1 VELVTYL
8 NQNHTPGTVKRYQRE
23 IQHFFLS
30 LENHKTAS
38 YTDIMDYLGKLRKAQ
53 SNVRPALH
61 AIQRYYSWL
70 NVTGQR
76 NDNPAKSIRLRDQS
90 GREIQLQDLFTPAE
104 LELLLQRKERY
115 PQLRS
120 RNQVIIGLLI
130 YQGLTTGELVN
141 LEVHDVNLEQGTIY
155 SRGSGRINARTL
167 SLKPGQIMNLY
178 QYLKVDRLKLM
189 RKPTGQLILN
199 KPGNPETGEQISY
212 LVSTF
217 KHLYPERNLNP
228 KTIRQSVIANLLKQG
243 HDLRVVQTFA
253 GHKYPSATEKY
264 KQDDVEALKQEVL
277 KYHPLG

>member
-1 VELVTYL
+1 MELVAYL
-8 NQNHTPGTVKRYQRE
+8 NQHHTPGTVKRYQRE
-23 IQHFFLS
+23 IELFSFS

-38 YTDIMDYLGKLRKAQ
+38 YTEIIGYLGKLRKAQ

-70 NVTGQR
+70 NATGQR

-90 GREIQLQDLFTPAE
+90 SRDIQLQDLFTPAE

-115 PQLRS
+115 PELRS

-155 SRGSGRINARTL
+155 SRGSSRINARTL
-167 SLKPGQIMNLY
+167 SLKPGQVMNLY
-178 QYLKVDRLKLM
+178 QYITVDRLKLQK
-189 RKPTGQLILN
+189 KPTGQLILN
-199 KPGNPETGEQISY
+199 KWGNPETGEQISY

>member
-1 VELVTYL
+1 
-8 NQNHTPGTVKRYQRE
+8 
-23 IQHFFLS
+23 
-30 LENHKTAS
+30 
-38 YTDIMDYLGKLRKAQ
+38 MDYLGKLRKAQ

-70 NVTGQR
+70 NATGQR

-90 GREIQLQDLFTPAE
+90 SREIQLQDLFTPAE

-155 SRGSGRINARTL
+155 SRGSSRINARIL

-178 QYLKVDRLKLM
+178 QYIKVDRLKLHK
-189 RKPTGQLILN
+189 KPTVQLIIN
-199 KPGNPETGEQISY
+199 KLGNMETGEQISY

-217 KHLYPERNLNP
+217 KHLYQGRNLNP